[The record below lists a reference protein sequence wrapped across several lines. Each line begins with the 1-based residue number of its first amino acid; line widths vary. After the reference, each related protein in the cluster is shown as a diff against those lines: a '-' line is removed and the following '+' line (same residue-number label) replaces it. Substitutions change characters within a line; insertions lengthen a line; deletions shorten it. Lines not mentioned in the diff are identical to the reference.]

1 MQDVKKN
8 RRISFGGFF
17 EAAAFVLAVFSI
29 ATLFGGLHRYLELFS
44 HFKLQYLV
52 SAILLAVIFAITRR
66 PRLLGLCVALAA
78 LNASFVLPW
87 YFGADDVPADGETIK
102 LMQANVLGFRDP
114 SPELLLAQ
122 VETEQPDIL
131 VMQEYT
137 PAWHRALQDDLQEYT
152 HRLNEPQDG
161 AFGIAIFSK
170 IPLENARIV
179 YAPPENRPEIR
190 AEFVLAGQ
198 RVWFASS
205 HPMPPMG
212 KDWIEARNEQLLA
225 LGRDVGQMPRPTIVI
240 GDLNISMWAPTYRAF
255 EAASGLRNGR
265 KGHGLSPTFPVF
277 LPIALIPIDHVL
289 VSEEFAVTNFR
300 SGGRTGSDHLPII
313 VTLVL
318 KPEA

>member
-8 RRISFGGFF
+8 RHISFGGFF

-44 HFKLQYLV
+44 HFKLQYLG
-52 SAILLAVIFAITRR
+52 SALLLAIVFAITRR
-66 PRLLGLCVALAA
+66 PRLLALCAGLAV
-78 LNASFVLPW
+78 LNAWFVLPW
-87 YFGADDVPADGETIK
+87 YVGADDAPGDGAIIR

-114 SPELLLAQ
+114 NAELLLTQ

-131 VMQEYT
+131 VVQEYT
-137 PAWHRALQDDLQEYT
+137 PGWHRALQGELSEYP

-161 AFGIAIFSK
+161 AFGIALFSK
-170 IPLENARIV
+170 IPFENARIV
-179 YAPPENRPEIR
+179 HAPPMGHPEIR
-190 AEFVLAGQ
+190 AELEIAGRQVHFVSA
-198 RVWFASS
+198 

-212 KDWIEARNEQLLA
+212 KEWIEARNAQLLA
-225 LGRDVGQMPRPTIVI
+225 LGEELGQAPRPTILI
-240 GDLNISMWAPTYRAF
+240 GDLNTSMWSPTYQAF
-255 EAASGLRNGR
+255 ERLSGLRNAR

-289 VSEEFAVTNFR
+289 VSEEFAVTDFR
-300 SGGRTGSDHLPII
+300 SGDRTGSDHLPII

-318 KPEA
+318 KPEP